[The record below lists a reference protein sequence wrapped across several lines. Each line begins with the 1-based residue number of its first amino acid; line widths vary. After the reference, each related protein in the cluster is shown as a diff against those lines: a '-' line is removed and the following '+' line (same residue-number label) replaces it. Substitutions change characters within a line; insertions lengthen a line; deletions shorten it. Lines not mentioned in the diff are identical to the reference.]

1 MIALSTRPA
10 TIIIVSE
17 SVSSIHHTHVVNSEQ
32 FVPEE
37 GLSPWGPST
46 EPLMSAS
53 PVRADRDCLFAAFLL
68 AFSLLFLPAILR
80 VA

>member
-53 PVRADRDCLFAAFLL
+53 TDRDDREWLFAACML
-68 AFSLLFLPAILR
+68 ALSILILRAILR
-80 VA
+80 GE